1 MRHQIAQ
8 QQTAQQRHFVF
19 NSCKNSSWHRYGNR
33 PGTTASHV
41 QDLSTSRFFSFGCT
55 TGDLC
60 VAQTTSYVRSSHVIT
75 YTLCGKRSRMR
86 LLVLIRSSYS
96 ILSLYL
102 NTGIVWIVRS
112 MGQRLRAAIG
122 CGPHPNVDPI
132 DAGPSLICVLRVVRV
147 PHPGSL
153 FYLQF
158 TQAQISSKK
167 K

>member
-75 YTLCGKRSRMR
+75 YTLCGKRSRKR

-102 NTGIVWIVRS
+102 NTGIVWIVRCRPVS
-112 MGQRLRAAIG
+112 NMCAPSRTNFVQKEVASLRRALGSRKAG
-122 CGPHPNVDPI
+122 VARTTASLVGVCGL
-132 DAGPSLICVLRVVRV
+132 G
-147 PHPGSL
+147 
-153 FYLQF
+153 
-158 TQAQISSKK
+158 
-167 K
+167 